1 MVLLEK
7 KNKLIYNI
15 EKKIFLF
22 DVKKYKI
29 EDQVKSDL
37 AILLMNL
44 MDDRETIL
52 ISQEKY
58 IEKLSVENNNLIL
71 ENFLC
76 KNIYI

>member
-1 MVLLEK
+1 
-7 KNKLIYNI
+7 
-15 EKKIFLF
+15 
-22 DVKKYKI
+22 
-29 EDQVKSDL
+29 
-37 AILLMNL
+37 MNL

-76 KNIYI
+76 KNIYIDKPAIIINAITSSISTI